1 MDKSLQ
7 DSANSYL
14 EVSKLLRD
22 ERDMFRNCALG
33 LLEMLGSFGGALLPR
48 QTLCPRATGGRSG
61 GAEVRDPAE
70 EGVEQHLPDLEGEVR
85 GGDDRQAAV
94 VPISLWPPAG
104 LRGPHNRQ
112 DAEAPARDEYL
123 SSPRHS

>member
-33 LLEMLGSFGGALLPR
+33 LLEMLGSFRGPMSPR
-48 QTLCPRATGGRSG
+48 QTLCSRATGGRCG
-61 GAEVRDPAE
+61 GAEVRDSAE
-70 EGVEQHLPDLEGEVR
+70 EGVAQRVPDLEGEVR
-85 GGDDRQAAV
+85 GRDDRQAAV
-94 VPISLWPPAG
+94 VPAPLLAPAG
-104 LRGPHNRQ
+104 LRDPYNRE
-112 DAEAPARDEYL
+112 DAATPARAEYL
-123 SSPRHS
+123 S